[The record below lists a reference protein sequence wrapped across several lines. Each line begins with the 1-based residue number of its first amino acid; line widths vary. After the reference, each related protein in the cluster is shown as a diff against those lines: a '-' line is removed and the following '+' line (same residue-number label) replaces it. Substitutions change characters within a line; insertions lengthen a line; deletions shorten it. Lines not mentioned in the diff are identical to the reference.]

1 MNGRKGGTMKTSDNG
16 IKLIEQFEGCK
27 LTAYK
32 DSVGIWTI
40 GYGHT
45 KGVTKGMKITQAQAN
60 NYLRQDVSTAESA
73 VNSYN
78 SIYNFSQNQFDALV
92 SFTFNCG
99 AGNLKTLL
107 QNGSRSLTEVGEKI
121 PLYSKAGGSTL
132 TGLVRRRAA
141 EQALFNKTV
150 ANTNKVSEEEYN
162 MQTIKKGSRGN
173 AVKIWQIIVGE
184 KADGIFG
191 AGTERSTKTFQSKH
205 GLSTDGIVGKK
216 SWKAGLDSVN

>member
-1 MNGRKGGTMKTSDNG
+1 MRTSDNG

-45 KGVTKGMKITQAQAN
+45 RGVKGGMTITKSQADS
-60 NYLRQDVSTAESA
+60 YLKQDVSTAESA
-73 VNSYN
+73 VNSYK

-99 AGNLKTLL
+99 SGNLKTLL
-107 QNGSRSLTEVGEKI
+107 QNGSRSLVEVGQKI
-121 PLYSKAGGSTL
+121 PLYSKAGGRTL
-132 TGLVRRRAA
+132 AGLARRRAA

-150 ANTNKVSEEEYN
+150 ANTNKIVSEEEYN
-162 MQTIKKGSRGN
+162 MEIIKKGSKGK
-173 AVKIWQIIVGE
+173 AVKIWQIVIGE
-184 KADGIFG
+184 NADGIFG
-191 AGTERSTKTFQSKH
+191 AGTERSTKEFQNKH
-205 GLSTDGIVGKK
+205 GLLADGIVGKK
-216 SWKAGLDSVN
+216 SWKVGLDSVN

>member
-1 MNGRKGGTMKTSDNG
+1 MRTSENG

-45 KGVTKGMKITQAQAN
+45 RGVKGGMKITKSQADS
-60 NYLRQDVSTAESA
+60 YLKQDVSTAESA

-78 SIYNFSQNQFDALV
+78 SIYNFTQNQFDALV

-107 QNGSRSLTEVGEKI
+107 NNGSRSLVEVGNKI
-121 PLYSKAGGSTL
+121 PLYSKAGGRTL
-132 TGLVRRRAA
+132 AGLARRRAA

-150 ANTNKVSEEEYN
+150 ANRNKIVESEEEYN
-162 MQTIKKGSRGN
+162 MQTIKKGSKGN
-173 AVKIWQIIVGE
+173 AVRIWQIVIGE
-184 KADGIFG
+184 NADGIFG
-191 AGTERSTKTFQSKH
+191 IETEKSTKVFQSKH
-205 GLSTDGIVGKK
+205 GLVADGIVGKK
-216 SWKAGLDSVN
+216 SWKVGLESVN